1 MSEILLDNLTEY
13 QKSLL
18 TRLSYLD
25 IDFNKFQELK
35 NQTKITISDLK
46 FLILNPNKTY
56 LGDLHISKSTKLVT
70 GVSTTNLEFIEKLE
84 AAELGDLQIVDFAD
98 DEKSGF
104 QGICFR
110 DSKQNTGF
118 SFRGTDVKTISSLA
132 KDSLTDVEAFL
143 TNNTEQINQA
153 QLLFQKYQNSNGQ
166 NFLYGHSLGGFLAE
180 NIYLQNHEN
189 IANAFVINP
198 LHINSQ
204 LLNTQIKINAFNN
217 SNKFNC
223 FVTGGDYVSSI
234 NAPNLFKNNIQ
245 YVQNNKQNVN
255 NLIGNHLIEA
265 GQLDENGNFVT
276 CSKEEA
282 FKGHTMPLATT
293 AISIINNNK
302 IKSFFG
308 KAYLSAKDWVISMKN
323 RLAKLFKKE
332 KAPKNLTRKTNT
344 FKDNSNFEE
353 NLKPQN
359 YIGKNYT
366 EKDWEKAKE
375 AINNSKS
382 LTPPLSQIFPQ
393 KEKEH

>member
-84 AAELGDLQIVDFAD
+84 AAGLGDLQIVDFAD

-180 NIYLQNHEN
+180 NIYL
-189 IANAFVINP
+189 
-198 LHINSQ
+198 
-204 LLNTQIKINAFNN
+204 
-217 SNKFNC
+217 
-223 FVTGGDYVSSI
+223 
-234 NAPNLFKNNIQ
+234 
-245 YVQNNKQNVN
+245 
-255 NLIGNHLIEA
+255 
-265 GQLDENGNFVT
+265 
-276 CSKEEA
+276 
-282 FKGHTMPLATT
+282 
-293 AISIINNNK
+293 
-302 IKSFFG
+302 
-308 KAYLSAKDWVISMKN
+308 
-323 RLAKLFKKE
+323 
-332 KAPKNLTRKTNT
+332 
-344 FKDNSNFEE
+344 
-353 NLKPQN
+353 
-359 YIGKNYT
+359 
-366 EKDWEKAKE
+366 
-375 AINNSKS
+375 
-382 LTPPLSQIFPQ
+382 
-393 KEKEH
+393 